1 MGTTRKP
8 YLWEA
13 ILSFSFLILC
23 MAVGIAV
30 YGADPHIPMLIGAA
44 FAALMSLR
52 MGFKWDDIEDAMFK
66 GILQAMQAII
76 ILAIIGVLIGVWL
89 EAGVVPTM
97 IYYGLKVISPRVFLV
112 AAVIICS
119 ITSLATGTSWGTAGT
134 IGVALMGVAS
144 GLGIPMPIAAGA
156 IISGAYFGD
165 KMSPLSDTTNL
176 APAMAGTDVFT
187 HVKFMIKPT
196 VITYIITLIF
206 FGVIGMRFTPE
217 SIDMGAIEV
226 IKQGLENNFNLS
238 PLLFLPPIVVILS
251 ISRKM
256 PAIPGIFLGIV
267 LGAILGM
274 ILQGSDFGNM
284 LSVGYYGYES
294 TTGIE
299 SLDSLLSAGGL
310 SAMFFSISLTIFA
323 MMFGGIMERTGQL
336 EVIVEKLVKNVKSNP
351 GLVGLTMGTCL
362 LSNMTMPE
370 QYVAI
375 VLPGRMYA
383 QVYHDR
389 GLHPKTLSNA
399 LESSGTVVSS
409 LIPWNTC
416 GAFLTGVLGVST
428 FAYAPWAI
436 FNYTMPLI
444 TMILAFVG
452 VTIAKSS
459 SDPETDRFVV
469 K

>member
-370 QYVAI
+370 QYIAI